1 MVIDVKTVYRH
12 PMGRFEVRETTH
24 HAFGNTYVVREAFL
38 TPDEDRRRLPEAMRI
53 RQSAETEDKPKS
65 PFIAVTACEAEGFA
79 ELYRDNVSIEEI
91 AHRFHRTPE
100 TVRSHLR
107 RLGAL
112 KMRKSG
118 FWKVTEIREAQ
129 DMMSSGCS
137 RSEIAR
143 KLGRTENSIQSCMNS
158 KKWREVEAR

>member
-12 PMGRFEVRETTH
+12 PKGRFEVRETTH

-53 RQSAETEDKPKS
+53 RQSAETEDKPEIHFVPVS
-65 PFIAVTACEAEGFA
+65 DCEAEGFA
-79 ELYRDNVSIEEI
+79 ELYRDNVTIEEI

-112 KMRKSG
+112 KMRKVD
-118 FWKVTEIREAQ
+118 FWKIAEIREAK
-129 DMMSSGCS
+129 DMVKNGYSL
-137 RSEIAR
+137 SEIAR
-143 KLGRTENSIQSCMNS
+143 KFNRTESSVQSCMYS
-158 KKWREVEAR
+158 RRWAQA

>member
-12 PMGRFEVRETTH
+12 PKGRFEVRETTH

-53 RQSAETEDKPKS
+53 RQSAETDDKPEIHFVPVS
-65 PFIAVTACEAEGFA
+65 ECEAEGFA

-107 RLGAL
+107 QLGAL
-112 KMRKSG
+112 KTRKTG
-118 FWKVTEIREAQ
+118 FWKIAEIREAK
-129 DMMSSGCS
+129 DMVKNGYSL
-137 RSEIAR
+137 SEIAR
-143 KLGRTENSIQSCMNS
+143 QLGRTESSVQSCMNS

>member
-12 PMGRFEVRETTH
+12 PKGRFEVRETTH

-38 TPDEDRRRLPEAMRI
+38 TPDKDRRRLPEMMRRNSEI
-53 RQSAETEDKPKS
+53 EEKPKI

-107 RLGAL
+107 QLGVI
-112 KMRKSG
+112 KTRKSG
-118 FWKVTEIREAQ
+118 FWKIAEIREAK
-129 DMMSSGCS
+129 DMVKNGYSL
-137 RSEIAR
+137 SEIAR
-143 KLGRTENSIQSCMNS
+143 KFDRTESSVQSCMNS
-158 KKWREVEAR
+158 RRWMQA

>member
-1 MVIDVKTVYRH
+1 MVIGVKTVYRH
-12 PMGRFEVRETTH
+12 PKGRFEVRETTH

-53 RQSAETEDKPKS
+53 RQSTETEDKPKS

-107 RLGAL
+107 QLGAL
-112 KMRKSG
+112 KTRKAG

-143 KLGRTENSIQSCMNS
+143 KLGRTESSIQSCMNS

>member
-38 TPDEDRRRLPEAMRI
+38 TPDKDRRRLPEAMRI
-53 RQSAETEDKPKS
+53 RQSAETEDKPKT

-79 ELYRDNVSIEEI
+79 ELYRDNVTIEEI
-91 AHRFHRTPE
+91 AHRFHRTQE

-107 RLGAL
+107 RLGVI
-112 KMRKSG
+112 KTRKSG
-118 FWKVTEIREAQ
+118 FWKIAEIREAK
-129 DMMSSGCS
+129 DMVKNGYSL
-137 RSEIAR
+137 SEIAR
-143 KLGRTENSIQSCMNS
+143 KFNRTESSVQSCMYS
-158 KKWREVEAR
+158 RRWAQA

>member
-1 MVIDVKTVYRH
+1 MVIDVKPVYRH

-53 RQSAETEDKPKS
+53 RQSAETEDKPKNH
-65 PFIAVTACEAEGFA
+65 FVAVSDCEAEGFA
-79 ELYRDNVSIEEI
+79 ELYRDNVTIDEI
-91 AHRFHRTPE
+91 AHRFHRTQE

-112 KMRKSG
+112 KTRKAG
-118 FWKVTEIREAQ
+118 FWKVTEIRKAK
-129 DMMSSGCS
+129 DMVKNGCS

-143 KLGRTENSIQSCMNS
+143 RLGRTESSIHSCKNSN
-158 KKWREVEAR
+158 KWREVEAR

>member
-1 MVIDVKTVYRH
+1 MVIGVKTVYRH
-12 PMGRFEVRETTH
+12 PKGRFEVRETTH

-107 RLGAL
+107 RLGVI
-112 KMRKSG
+112 KTRKSG
-118 FWKVTEIREAQ
+118 FWKIAEIREAK
-129 DMMSSGCS
+129 DMVKNGYSL
-137 RSEIAR
+137 SEIAR
-143 KLGRTENSIQSCMNS
+143 KFDRTESSVQSCMYS
-158 KKWREVEAR
+158 RRWAQA

>member
-12 PMGRFEVRETTH
+12 PKGRFEVRETTH

-38 TPDEDRRRLPEAMRI
+38 TPDEDRRRLPEMMR
-53 RQSAETEDKPKS
+53 RNT
-65 PFIAVTACEAEGFA
+65 
-79 ELYRDNVSIEEI
+79 
-91 AHRFHRTPE
+91 E

-112 KMRKSG
+112 KTRKTG

-129 DMMSSGCS
+129 DMINSGYS

-143 KLGRTENSIQSCMNS
+143 QLGRTESSVQSCMNS